1 MRIAITLTEH
11 GEIKSIASDAPA
23 EVYIVQPNCPRDRVY
38 LYSQDVGPEHIRAA
52 IGSYAIGHAAD
63 GTLDVGLPV
72 SPKLPPISAR
82 LAIVENGEGK

>member
-11 GEIKSIASDAPA
+11 GEIGSIVSDAPA

-38 LYSQDVGPEHIRAA
+38 LYSQEIGPEHIRSA
-52 IGSYAIGHAAD
+52 IGGYSIGHVAD

-72 SPKLPPISAR
+72 SPRLPPIKAR
-82 LAIVENGEGK
+82 LAAVDDGEGK